1 MSKEKTSRKQ
11 MSPEEKARALG
22 LLEAGVKR
30 KEVAKRLGVSE
41 RTISTLK
48 SRSLNN
54 KVPSRKVGTGIMN
67 KKTTTKDIKII
78 AQELESDPMITARR
92 IKEKNHK
99 KLSHLSSRTI
109 SRIILKDLKM
119 PSFVCAQKP
128 RLTTKKK
135 SERLAFAKRHQ
146 NKSKIWWSN
155 VMFSDESLFECGR
168 TKAQRRVRRKHGE
181 GRFEDKNTVTSD
193 QHPKKL
199 MIWASF
205 TGKQGQGCLKIYE
218 PNKTMKTADYL
229 EVIENN
235 LKPSMKKHKTKVFL
249 HDRAS
254 IHISKESQ
262 EKIKEEKLEQVLMP
276 ATSPDINPIENVFAI
291 LKAKMK
297 DQDVFT
303 DRKLRRK
310 IEAEWKK
317 LGNSYFRTL
326 SDSMPRRLKAIIK
339 AEGCMTKY

>member
-11 MSPEEKARALG
+11 MSPTEKARALG

-155 VMFSDESLFECGR
+155 VMFSDESLF
-168 TKAQRRVRRKHGE
+168 
-181 GRFEDKNTVTSD
+181 
-193 QHPKKL
+193 
-199 MIWASF
+199 
-205 TGKQGQGCLKIYE
+205 
-218 PNKTMKTADYL
+218 
-229 EVIENN
+229 
-235 LKPSMKKHKTKVFL
+235 
-249 HDRAS
+249 
-254 IHISKESQ
+254 
-262 EKIKEEKLEQVLMP
+262 
-276 ATSPDINPIENVFAI
+276 
-291 LKAKMK
+291 
-297 DQDVFT
+297 
-303 DRKLRRK
+303 
-310 IEAEWKK
+310 
-317 LGNSYFRTL
+317 
-326 SDSMPRRLKAIIK
+326 
-339 AEGCMTKY
+339 